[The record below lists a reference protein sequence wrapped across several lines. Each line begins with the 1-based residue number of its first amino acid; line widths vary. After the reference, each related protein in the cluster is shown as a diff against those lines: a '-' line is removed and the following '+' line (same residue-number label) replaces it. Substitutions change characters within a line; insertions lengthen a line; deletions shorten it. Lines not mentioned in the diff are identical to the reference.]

1 MTAADTTLPFDD
13 PDGWRAWRCRA
24 WRWGAMLR
32 SSLRL
37 MAMLDQPD
45 QGFAIDTL

>member
-13 PDGWRAWRCRA
+13 TDGWRA

-37 MAMLDQPD
+37 MAVLDQPD

>member
-1 MTAADTTLPFDD
+1 MTAADTTVPFDD
-13 PDGWRAWRCRA
+13 TDGRRA
-24 WRWGAMLR
+24 WRWRAMLR

-45 QGFAIDTL
+45 QGFAIDTV